1 MNAPPP
7 ISLEDPS
14 TQIGTRDDPTILL
27 AVLDAIHAND
37 APSQRSIA
45 SDVGIALGMA
55 NAYVKR
61 CVKKGYVKLS
71 QAPANRYLYYLT
83 PTGLAE
89 KARLASDYLQQ
100 SLNLF
105 REARGQ
111 YAALV
116 AVCAQNGWTR
126 VALAGGG
133 DMAEIALLCTVAQPM
148 VQVMGI
154 VGAVTETPTLA
165 HLATLA
171 EADLANRVD
180 AVLVTSISGSAE
192 MAARLALIL
201 PQDRILVPKLLMSL
215 RFRSD
220 PPKA

>member
-1 MNAPPP
+1 MALDDLSAP
-7 ISLEDPS
+7 
-14 TQIGTRDDPTILL
+14 TGHRDDPAILL
-27 AVLDAIHAND
+27 AVLDAIDSHH

-89 KARLASDYLQQ
+89 KARLASEYLQQ

-116 AVCAQNGWTR
+116 EVCARNGWTR

-133 DMAEIALLCTVAQPM
+133 DMAEIALLCTVSQPAIR
-148 VQVMGI
+148 VAGI
-154 VGAVTETPTLA
+154 LGAVVETPTLA
-165 HLATLA
+165 HLTPLT
-171 EADLANRVD
+171 EADLADRVD
-180 AVLVTSISGSAE
+180 AVLVTSITGSAE
-192 MAARLALIL
+192 LAARLALTL
-201 PQDRILVPKLLMSL
+201 PAERILVPKLLMSL

>member
-1 MNAPPP
+1 MNTLSS
-7 ISLEDPS
+7 ISLEDSPAP
-14 TQIGTRDDPTILL
+14 TGHRDDPAILL
-27 AVLDAIHAND
+27 AVLDAIDNHH

-45 SDVGIALGMA
+45 NDVGIALGMA

-89 KARLASDYLQQ
+89 KARLASEYLQQ

-116 AVCAQNGWTR
+116 EICASNDWTR

-133 DMAEIALLCTVAQPM
+133 DMAEIALLCTVSQPSIR
-148 VQVMGI
+148 VVGI
-154 VGAVTETPTLA
+154 LGTTVAAPTLA
-165 HLATLA
+165 HLPHLA
-171 EADLANRVD
+171 EAELPARVD
-180 AVLVTSISGSAE
+180 AVLVTSITGSAE
-192 MAARLALIL
+192 MAARLALLI
-201 PQDRILVPKLLMSL
+201 PQERILVPKLLMNL